1 MHHFC
6 RHRLLPSFLSLTL
19 TSLGYVF
26 LGLIEPSVLASF
38 WFLMYL
44 YVFSS
49 VCPSAHLRAQS
60 YAERLRLGLAVM
72 HGEASQYDSEMVD
85 GPQSP
90 PLSRPATGH
99 TGLEL
104 PCKTSRL
111 LTSFFFFLSL
121 LCLISDSHGYL
132 SRHPSSPTDCLPPC
146 SYIHTR
152 LPSASV
158 FSLCYFDLHLIVSP
172 PPLRVS
178 RLSSLRRLIPA
189 VCLLLT
195 LHTRQFIATDG
206 LLSPEHTFLWSVET
220 SEVLYNVLVF
230 FKVLIVH

>member
-1 MHHFC
+1 M
-6 RHRLLPSFLSLTL
+6 PSQIASFLSLTL
-19 TSLGYVF
+19 ASLGYVF
-26 LGLIEPSVLASF
+26 LGIIEPSVLASF

-111 LTSFFFFLSL
+111 LTSLFFFVPFVFNLWQSRIFVTTSILSDWL
-121 LCLISDSHGYL
+121 FAPLQLHPHTSSLCLCFLPLLLWSSSHCV
-132 SRHPSSPTDCLPPC
+132 SSSSSCQP
-146 SYIHTR
+146 
-152 LPSASV
+152 SV
-158 FSLCYFDLHLIVSP
+158 FST
-172 PPLRVS
+172 
-178 RLSSLRRLIPA
+178 SSHPS
-189 VCLLLT
+189 C
-195 LHTRQFIATDG
+195 
-206 LLSPEHTFLWSVET
+206 LSPSHFTHTSVYCYRWTFFSWAHLPLECGNFWSP
-220 SEVLYNVLVF
+220 L
-230 FKVLIVH
+230 